1 MTIDIRL
8 PEPHE
13 LRAACDTMRA
23 ALMNGPVSDED
34 WAKGEPSWTSA
45 DSITAW
51 DDHRCVGHAGA
62 FRFDTTVPGGARLA
76 TAGVTRVGV
85 LPTHTRRGLLS
96 GMMTQLLTDARER
109 GQVLA
114 SLRASEG
121 VIYERFGFGVAGDI
135 AKVTVD
141 AHRARP
147 LRRPETLGSMRILS
161 AGDILEVIPAVYER
175 SARQRVGTISRSE
188 WMWRRY
194 LDEALPG
201 KSKASFVA
209 VHDDSSG
216 APDGYVHYELAW
228 TDNDSGALSPGVGT
242 VNDLFGATP
251 AVEIALWQYLL
262 DIDLVGEWKADER
275 PLDDVIRFAATD
287 LRAHCVK
294 RIDDEQWLRILDVD
308 VALGS
313 RTYSSTD
320 GGVVIQVTD
329 PLFATNGGTWRI
341 DSYGAFRAHGEPELV
356 AGIEALSAAYLGG
369 TSWRELADAGRL
381 VERSSGAVDTAD
393 RLFRQRPLPY
403 CGSFF

>member
-1 MTIDIRL
+1 VTIDIRL
-8 PEPHE
+8 PEQHE

-34 WAKGEPSWTSA
+34 WERGQASWTGA
-45 DSITAW
+45 DSVTAW
-51 DDHRCVGHAGA
+51 EDSRCVGHAGA

-96 GMMTQLLTDARER
+96 AMMSRLLEDARER

-141 AHRARP
+141 AEQARP
-147 LRRPETLGSMRILS
+147 LRRPEPLGSMRLLRP
-161 AGDILEVIPAVYER
+161 DEVLDVVPDVYER
-175 SARQRVGTISRSE
+175 CARERVGTISRPD

-194 LDEALPG
+194 FDDALPG
-201 KSKASFVA
+201 KGKPSFVA

-216 APDGYVHYELAW
+216 APDGYVHYDLAW
-228 TDNDSGALSPGVGT
+228 TGNDDDTLPPGIGT
-242 VNDLFGATP
+242 LNELFGFTP
-251 AVEIALWQYLL
+251 AIEVALWQYLL
-262 DIDLVGEWKADER
+262 DIDLVGQWKADER

-294 RIDDEQWLRILDVD
+294 RIDDEQWLRLLDVD

-313 RTYSSTD
+313 RTYGSTE
-320 GGVVIQVTD
+320 GNVVIQVTD
-329 PLFATNGGTWRI
+329 PLFAANCGTWRI
-341 DSYGAFRAHGEPELV
+341 DSFGAFRAHGDPEII
-356 AGIEALSAAYLGG
+356 AGIETLSAAYLGG

-381 VERSSGAVDTAD
+381 VERRSGAIDTAD
-393 RLFRQRPLPY
+393 RLFRQRPLPF